1 MNNGCFNSSIPNE
14 YITGDFLN
22 NDLLQLLPDGY
33 DVCYITRPGGD
44 ITFYLYDSTIPLNEF
59 HDDLIIGY
67 ISFDIIPDE
76 NEIFIRWLGVNENM
90 KIPFGYNEDDEDE
103 SVGFKLRDSGF
114 GTYLLLLA
122 ALYAKSRGI
131 NIIKLED
138 FRDQGRDVDKTN
150 NIYTNIGLKY
160 EDGPEMKGNVD
171 TVVSNSN
178 IDSFIETRGEDI
190 TDKLDELKEWF
201 DDEEYEVDEMEEYDD
216 DDLMEEYEVDDEM
229 EEEDYGGSY

>member
-14 YITGDFLN
+14 YFTGDFLN

-33 DVCYITRPGGD
+33 DVCYIIRPKGD
-44 ITFYLYDSTIPLNEF
+44 ITFYLYDSLNPLNEF

-103 SVGFKLRDSGF
+103 EGVGFKLRDSGF

-131 NIIKLED
+131 NTIRLDD
-138 FRDQGRDVDKTN
+138 FRDQGRDVDKPN
-150 NIYTNIGLKY
+150 NIYTNIGLEY
-160 EDGPEMKGNVD
+160 ENETGPEMKGYVD
-171 TVVSNSN
+171 TVVFN
-178 IDSFIETRGEDI
+178 IDSFIETRGDDI
-190 TDKLDELKEWF
+190 TDKLDELTEWF
-201 DDEEYEVDEMEEYDD
+201 DDEEYDEMEE
-216 DDLMEEYEVDDEM
+216 DLY
-229 EEEDYGGSY
+229 